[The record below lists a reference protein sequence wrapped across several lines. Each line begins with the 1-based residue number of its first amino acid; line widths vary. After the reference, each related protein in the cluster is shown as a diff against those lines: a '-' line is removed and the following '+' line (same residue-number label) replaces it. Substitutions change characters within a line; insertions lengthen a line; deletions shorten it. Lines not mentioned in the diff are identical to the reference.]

1 MVLGLGLGSGSGQVL
16 CMACLRCASSWS
28 HEEVTWLGSGLGL
41 GLGLGLAGCDEA
53 GTVEFCS
60 AEAAKEGSLYLGG
73 TARASSRSL
82 RSKVMSW

>member
-28 HEEVTWLGSGLGL
+28 HEEVTWLAVGLGL
-41 GLGLGLAGCDEA
+41 GFGLAGCDEA

-60 AEAAKEGSLYLGG
+60 AEAAKAGRLYLGG

-82 RSKVMSW
+82 RSKVMSC